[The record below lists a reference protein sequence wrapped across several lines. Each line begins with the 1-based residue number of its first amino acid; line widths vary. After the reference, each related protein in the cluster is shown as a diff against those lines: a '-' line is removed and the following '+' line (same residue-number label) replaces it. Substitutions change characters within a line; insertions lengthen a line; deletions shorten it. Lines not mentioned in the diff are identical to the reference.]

1 MQERYARNIPALTE
15 EECKLLQTKR
25 VCVVGCGGL
34 GGYIIEFLAR
44 IGVGFIRAVDGDVFE
59 ESNLNRQ
66 ILSSSGSLGVS
77 KAESAC
83 KRIAEINPDVQAEV
97 KNVFMTADNAE
108 ELIAGCDA
116 VFDALDSIDA
126 RRILS
131 KACINAGVPYVY
143 GAIGGWVAQ
152 AAISMPEDDLI
163 SLLYPE
169 GTQIK
174 NKSVLGFTCALC
186 ASIQVSL
193 GVKLL
198 TGRSVDT
205 GKIYY
210 FDILN
215 LEYETIDMA

>member
-1 MQERYARNIPALTE
+1 
-15 EECKLLQTKR
+15 
-25 VCVVGCGGL
+25 
-34 GGYIIEFLAR
+34 
-44 IGVGFIRAVDGDVFE
+44 
-59 ESNLNRQ
+59 
-66 ILSSSGSLGVS
+66 
-77 KAESAC
+77 
-83 KRIAEINPDVQAEV
+83 
-97 KNVFMTADNAE
+97 
-108 ELIAGCDA
+108 
-116 VFDALDSIDA
+116 
-126 RRILS
+126 
-131 KACINAGVPYVY
+131 
-143 GAIGGWVAQ
+143 
-152 AAISMPEDDLI
+152 MPEDDLI